1 MNIYDYILIGVLVA
15 ALHRAVGYI
24 VKHKGSCCGDCSQ
37 CGTNCNKREEDFHEN
52 HER

>member
-1 MNIYDYILIGVLVA
+1 MNVLDYILLGIIAVA
-15 ALHRAVGYI
+15 AIFAVRHM
-24 VKHKGSCCGDCSQ
+24 KTNKGCCGDCSR